1 MKSFFTKSTTIKNI
15 LIIAFF
21 AMSCT
26 KLCCQT
32 NNILMYVSHED
43 TYYSEYI
50 VALRGLQ
57 AAGYSVDVRSA
68 DTLPFSTYMLPS
80 NADIISTANSLAGSS
95 YAQFTQQFQNQF
107 GSAWNPTWNATPT
120 LVPHNGKIQNV
131 VNMNNYDAIV
141 IPGGTGALDYR
152 VDGTYNSQGVG
163 PRLISSAVVQAAAQK
178 VNALIVDAL
187 QSGKPVFAQ
196 CHAASIPVFC
206 RVPSTSGPG
215 AEALGFSLLKG
226 KGASGYPAAGTATDY
241 STLQVTHL
249 TMDRTTVSTPHSS
262 LVHNGNG
269 DFKIITSAD
278 WYPQTVVHGTRTL
291 LNILQTY
298 PTKTQRESNI
308 TCLVLH
314 GGVIDS
320 TNCSASNL
328 ANDVPCNYGSNTA
341 NLPADYRH
349 VVNLLNGSSAQD
361 NYNITAT
368 HLNISGTLPYNGTVT
383 ASILS
388 YLQQFDVVVFYKH
401 WSTNVTPEL
410 QNAIV
415 SYADNGGGVLAIH
428 HGLYNHINGS
438 LNKNILVNQ
447 LFGAE
452 SSTTGWSAN
461 RTNYGMYSTNYGH
474 FVSTYGVTYSTSTT
488 DPAAWSTN
496 TIIPSSNTSFSTY
509 HSFNLFDEI
518 YNNMSF
524 VTGQSFGRNVN
535 QINPLFSNNLTP
547 SAQCHTNGFAKL
559 FNPSLDA
566 SVGRAIFLQAG
577 ETRANH
583 YSTHPYGQVIRNSV
597 VWLGQN
603 GTSIVTGIKKMN
615 FTAEVSLFPNPNS
628 GKFTLLSNTTGDFEL
643 FNTLGQKIASLSI
656 IAGKND
662 IEMGAISPGTY
673 YLKKLGNMSSYSV
686 KVIII
691 P

>member
-1 MKSFFTKSTTIKNI
+1 MKSILTKTISIKSI
-15 LIIAFF
+15 LMVAFF
-21 AMSCT
+21 AMSYT
-26 KLCCQT
+26 RLCCQT

-57 AAGYSVDVRSA
+57 AAGYTVEVRSA

-80 NADIISTANSLAGSS
+80 NADIVSTANSLSGSS
-95 YAQFTQQFQNQF
+95 YTQFTQQFQNQF
-107 GSAWNPTWNATPT
+107 GSAWNPTWDATPT
-120 LVPHNGKIQNV
+120 LIPHNGRIQDV

-152 VDGTYNSQGVG
+152 VDGTYSAQGAG
-163 PRLISSAVVQAAAQK
+163 ARLISSAVVQAAAQK
-178 VNALIVDAL
+178 VNALIVEAL
-187 QSGKPVFAQ
+187 QNGKPVYAQ

-226 KGASGYPAAGTATDY
+226 KGASGYPAPGTATDY

-249 TMDRTTVSTPHSS
+249 TMDRTTVSTPHNS

-269 DFKIITSAD
+269 DYKIITSAD

-314 GGVIDS
+314 GGVLDS
-320 TNCSASNL
+320 TNCNASNL
-328 ANDVPCNYGSNTA
+328 SNDVPCNYGSTTT

-349 VVNLLNGSSAQD
+349 VVDLLNGSSPQD
-361 NYNITAT
+361 NYSITAT
-368 HLNISGTLPYNGTVT
+368 HLNISGTLPYNGTDP

-410 QNAIV
+410 QNALV
-415 SYADNGGGVLAIH
+415 SYADNGGGVLAMH
-428 HGLYNHINGS
+428 HGLYNHINGF

-461 RTNYGMYSTNYGH
+461 RTNYSMYSTNYGH
-474 FVSTYGVTYSTSTT
+474 FVSTYGVTYATSTPE
-488 DPAAWSTN
+488 PAAWSTN
-496 TIIPSSNTSFSTY
+496 TLIPSSNTSFSNYQRFT
-509 HSFNLFDEI
+509 LFDEI

-535 QINPLFSNNLTP
+535 QINPLFSNDLTP
-547 SAQCHTNGFAKL
+547 SSQCHTNGFAKL
-559 FNPSLDA
+559 FNPSLDT
-566 SVGRAIFLQAG
+566 SVGRALFLQAG
-577 ETRANH
+577 ETRANY
-583 YSTHPYGQVIRNSV
+583 YSTHPFGQVIRNSV

-603 GTSIVTGIKKMN
+603 AALVPSGIKRMN
-615 FTAEVSLFPNPNS
+615 YTSDLILFPNPNS
-628 GKFTLLSNTTGDFEL
+628 GKFTLESTTPSDFEL
-643 FNTLGQKIASLSI
+643 FNTIGQRIASISV
-656 IAGKND
+656 IAGKNE
-662 IEMGAISPGTY
+662 IELGAVNPGTY
-673 YLKKLGNMSSYSV
+673 YLKQVSNMNSSAV
-686 KVIII
+686 KVIVI

>member
-1 MKSFFTKSTTIKNI
+1 M
-15 LIIAFF
+15 
-21 AMSCT
+21 
-26 KLCCQT
+26 
-32 NNILMYVSHED
+32 
-43 TYYSEYI
+43 
-50 VALRGLQ
+50 
-57 AAGYSVDVRSA
+57 
-68 DTLPFSTYMLPS
+68 
-80 NADIISTANSLAGSS
+80 
-95 YAQFTQQFQNQF
+95 
-107 GSAWNPTWNATPT
+107 
-120 LVPHNGKIQNV
+120 
-131 VNMNNYDAIV
+131 
-141 IPGGTGALDYR
+141 
-152 VDGTYNSQGVG
+152 
-163 PRLISSAVVQAAAQK
+163 VQAAAQK
-178 VNALIVDAL
+178 VNALIVEAL
-187 QSGKPVFAQ
+187 QNGKPVFAQ

-314 GGVIDS
+314 GGVLDS

-328 ANDVPCNYGSNTA
+328 ANDVPCNYGSTPA

-349 VVNLLNGSSAQD
+349 VVNLLNGSSPQD
-361 NYNITAT
+361 NYSITAT

-383 ASILS
+383 SSILN

-461 RTNYGMYSTNYGH
+461 RTNYSMYSTNYGH

-509 HSFNLFDEI
+509 QRFTLFDEI

-524 VTGQSFGRNVN
+524 IASQTFGRNVN

-577 ETRANH
+577 ETRANY
-583 YSTHPYGQVIRNSV
+583 YSTHPFGQVIRNSV

-603 GTSIVTGIKKMN
+603 STSIPTGIKKIN
-615 FTAEVSLFPNPNS
+615 PNIELSLFPNPNS
-628 GKFTLLSNTTGDFEL
+628 GKFTLLSNTDGDFEL
-643 FNTLGQKIASLSI
+643 FNTLGQKITSFTI
-656 IAGKND
+656 IAGMNH
-662 IEMGAISPGTY
+662 IEMGSISPGTY
-673 YLKKLGNMSSYSV
+673 YIKKVGNIGSNSV
-686 KVIII
+686 KVIFI